1 MRRAGLVVLACAA
14 SAGCF
19 LGPARP
25 TVPALVRSLAPPLP
39 AEGIVVESVLLE
51 QPAGDRFL
59 DRELWDAALPAGAPE
74 TRALFAENGLRVGTV
89 SGAGPPRFQTLLES
103 DSDTVSPQ
111 LKTFRLRK
119 EDVIATAGPVDPCAF
134 SVLTDVAGKPGR
146 VELKQ
151 ARCGVLVRPEPTA
164 DGRVKLWCEP
174 QLQHGDRREWFRPN
188 EDVTRL
194 TKHEEV
200 PVVKF
205 PALGFEA
212 TLGPDDCLLVGWR
225 ADQPGTLGAVLF
237 GVEAQ
242 GRPRQRVLVVRTRQA
257 APPGPTDLPPI
268 TGGLKRPAVAA
279 QAAARK

>member
-1 MRRAGLVVLACAA
+1 MRRAGLIVLACAA

-25 TVPALVRSLAPPLP
+25 TVPAIVRSLAPPLP

-51 QPAGDRFL
+51 QSAGDPFL
-59 DRELWDAALPAGAPE
+59 DGELWEAALPVGRPE
-74 TRALFAENGLRVGTV
+74 TRVLFAENGLRAAVV
-89 SGAGPPRFQTLLES
+89 SGAGPQRFQALLES

-111 LKTFRLRK
+111 RKTFRLRK
-119 EDVIATAGPVDPCAF
+119 DDVIATAGPVDPCSF
-134 SVLTDVAGKPGR
+134 SALTDVGGKPAK
-146 VELKQ
+146 VELRQ
-151 ARCGVLVRPEPTA
+151 ARCGVLVRPEATA
-164 DGRVKLWCEP
+164 DGRVTLWCEP

-188 EDVTRL
+188 EDATRL

-212 TLGPDDCLLVGWR
+212 TVGPDDYLLVGWR

-237 GVEAQ
+237 GADAQ
-242 GRPRQRVLVVRTRQA
+242 GRPRQRVLVIRARDLTPRA
-257 APPGPTDLPPI
+257 ATDLPPV
-268 TGGLKRPAVAA
+268 GGFSGRPPVAA